1 MSEGLS
7 TIWSGFEC
15 FNNFKTIVSACEE
28 GRLIFSNIKKLFGY
42 VLSNSF
48 GYIIVIIKIIC
59 YNIRLDNKNDNKS
72 INDVGIAS
80 YW

>member
-1 MSEGLS
+1 MYILY
-7 TIWSGFEC
+7 FL
-15 FNNFKTIVSACEE
+15 KVSYML
-28 GRLIFSNIKKLFGY
+28 RY
-42 VLSNSF
+42 F